1 MSLTSEDIAQ
11 VRSVVIGAIETLV
24 LPRFEDQDRRFD
36 QQDERFDAVEG
47 KLARMEADIK
57 AVQIDMRQVKSSLGW
72 LEGHVEALEA
82 DIKELYVMVAAQKP
96 AYTDKKIAKLS
107 VEQKVLRMYEDVKLL
122 AQEAGVTLPNEPLQG
137 K

>member
-1 MSLTSEDIAQ
+1 MSLTSEDLGR

-36 QQDERFDAVEG
+36 QQDERFGAVEG
-47 KLARMEADIK
+47 KLARIEADIK

-82 DIKELYVMVAAQKP
+82 DVKELYAMVAAQKP
-96 AYTDKKIAKLS
+96 IYTDKKIAKLS
-107 VEQKVLRMYEDVKLL
+107 VEQKVLKMYEDVKLL
-122 AQEAGVTLPNEPLQG
+122 AQEAGITLPN
-137 K
+137 